1 MKRLKSLVLILHI
14 ACFINAAPLPGKKID
29 AGRTVDKDQNKA
41 ALTQATFL
49 GKHWPSWRGAGNS
62 GSTGKG
68 DSNFFKYPTK
78 FSHKDN
84 VLWKAELP
92 GKGCSTPIVLGE
104 KIVLTSSAQGSDA
117 IIAFDW
123 AGKKLWQTK
132 VGEERKGKHR
142 NGSGSNPSV
151 TTDGEGLFAL
161 FKSGNFVGL
170 DLDGGIKWKANLADF
185 GKDSLFWD
193 FGTSPVKTR
202 KNVIV
207 ALMRNNNSWL
217 IAFNKETGKID
228 WQVERNYDTPN
239 EGDHSYATPIV
250 RMENGRET
258 ILVWGAERLTS
269 HSSTDGSILWS
280 CAGFNPNAKKN
291 WVVVGS
297 HIVAGEMAIVPY
309 GRGTHL
315 AGIKLG
321 GAGDVTKTHRVW
333 TRSDSGSFV
342 PTPALSDGKVYI
354 LRDRGEVHC
363 INPLNGKSHWEDKFP
378 RASSS
383 YYSSPVIA
391 GNHLYATREDGKILT
406 AKIDGAF
413 QFLHENDMGERLIA
427 SLVPVAGKLLV
438 RGEKN
443 LFCIGK

>member
-1 MKRLKSLVLILHI
+1 MKPLKSLILILYS
-14 ACFINAAPLPGKKID
+14 ACFINAAPLPDKKGG
-29 AGRTVDKDQNKA
+29 ANRPGDKIQHQDT
-41 ALTQATFL
+41 LTKATFL

-78 FSHKDN
+78 FSNKDN

-123 AGKKLWQTK
+123 TGKKLWQTK

-151 TTDGEGLFAL
+151 TTDGKGLFAV
-161 FKSGNFVGL
+161 FKSGNLAGL
-170 DLDGGIKWKANLADF
+170 DLAGAIKWKTNLASF

-193 FGTSPVKTR
+193 FGTSPVRTR

-207 ALMRNNNSWL
+207 ALMRNKNSWL
-217 IAFNKETGKID
+217 IAFDKETGKID
-228 WQVERNYDTPN
+228 WQVERNYDTPS

-269 HSSTDGSILWS
+269 HSAVDGSILWT
-280 CAGFNPNAKKN
+280 CAGFNPKAKRN

-297 HIVAGEMAIVPY
+297 HIVSGEMAIVPY

-321 GAGDVTKTHRVW
+321 GTGDVTKTHRAW
-333 TRSDSGSFV
+333 TRADSGSFV
-342 PTPALSDGKVYI
+342 PTPALADGKVYI

-363 INPLNGKSHWEDKFP
+363 INPLDGKSHWEDQFP

-391 GNHLYATREDGKILT
+391 GSIFTQPAKTGK
-406 AKIDGAF
+406 
-413 QFLHENDMGERLIA
+413 
-427 SLVPVAGKLLV
+427 S
-438 RGEKN
+438 
-443 LFCIGK
+443 